1 MPGGLTNVLRGEI
14 IMSEVTRK
22 ALVKVSNAFS
32 GLFDETTGEWTKGK
46 GEKVALVLFLLCILA
61 VSMGGGI

>member
-22 ALVKVSNAFS
+22 ALVEVRNAFS
-32 GLFDETTGEWTKGK
+32 GLFDETTGEWSKGT
-46 GEKVALVLFLLCILA
+46 GEKVALIAFLLCILA
-61 VSMGGGI
+61 VSLIGNM